1 MQKVGKYHLVV
12 ITRKKKGVTHLQAI
26 IDLENMDFIAD
37 PINYVLLRRD
47 FKAETPSANILTTG
61 VAGNTKHKDQMANL
75 LEANEDTLTIVILLN
90 NFNGNLA
97 GLLTD
102 NNHKL
107 THEKMETLEKNAI
120 DAVVLGGSKANQPKN
135 LIPKF
140 HVTAPKRIHQ
150 LQGPVSMARCG
161 IKLDTFYTESFMADK
176 ASPGTVLFD

>member
-1 MQKVGKYHLVV
+1 MKQNPDHASAV
-12 ITRKKKGVTHLQAI
+12 

-107 THEKMETLEKNAI
+107 THEKMETLEKNVI

-176 ASPGTVLFD
+176 ASPGTV